1 MTTDSEAEKQGEVI
15 TAVVTE
21 TVMMADAVGPQSVG
35 DDQSEVRR
43 TYGVHDYLKVV
54 GLFFVYFITLG
65 QVSSFSTYQDY
76 YQEILLNSYSAS
88 TISWIGTSQVFL
100 LGIVGLL
107 SGAMYDRGYM
117 HEALLPG
124 FVLLILGLLLLSFSH
139 LYWHIL
145 LSQGF
150 LIGIGGAL
158 FYIPAISIVSNNFAP
173 RPALPLGIAASG
185 SAVGGIIWPIVFRS
199 LLPRI
204 GFGWVNR
211 VFTLLVLVLSVVSY
225 YTLISGSQ
233 PTHSNFPRRK
243 CAGLLK
249 FLSRH
254 ATDQSTDQSTV
265 ESSIEMPDHPKS
277 EKLTIVAS
285 VFNGRAYQFLCVG
298 VFFALLGYWVP
309 LFYLVPFASL
319 SLGTSPT
326 YASYLQSILNA
337 ASLFGRILPA
347 AVGHKLGAANILLVG
362 ATTLS
367 ILVFAWI
374 SIDSVAG
381 ITVWVVFLGFTT
393 GSVITIPN
401 AVASRLSQPSNTGL
415 RIGNMWAVGAFAEL
429 IGPPIGGALL
439 MERDGK
445 TSYLG
450 CQLFGALSVVIGA
463 AFLVVPAWSILKEDR
478 SKKLG
483 IDDSF
488 RQRENGVQVLD
499 EHSPS

>member
-1 MTTDSEAEKQGEVI
+1 MTTDSETEKQGEVV
-15 TAVVTE
+15 TAAATE
-21 TVMMADAVGPQSVG
+21 TSVMADATGLQRAG
-35 DDQSEVRR
+35 DDQVEAQR

-76 YQEILLNSYSAS
+76 YQEILLHSYSAS

-107 SGAMYDRGYM
+107 SGAMYDRGYV

-124 FVLLILGLLLLSFSH
+124 FILLILGLLLLSFSH

-158 FYIPAISIVSNNFAP
+158 FYIPAISIVSNNFAS

-225 YTLISGSQ
+225 YTLISGKQ
-233 PTHSNFPRRK
+233 PANSSYPERK
-243 CAGLLK
+243 RTGLLR
-249 FLSRH
+249 FLSRRP
-254 ATDQSTDQSTV
+254 TDDSTV
-265 ESSIEMPDHPKS
+265 EGSIEAPDHPKS
-277 EKLTIVAS
+277 AKLTMLLS
-285 VFNGRAYQFLCVG
+285 VFNGRTYQFLCVG

-450 CQLFGALSVVIGA
+450 CQLFGGLSVVIGA
-463 AFLVVPAWSILKEDR
+463 VFLIYPAWSILKEDR
-478 SKKLG
+478 SKKLE
-483 IDDSF
+483 IDGSF
-488 RQRENGVQVLD
+488 EEGGNHVQMPD
-499 EHSPS
+499 EHSS

>member
-1 MTTDSEAEKQGEVI
+1 MSTNTDAEKHAQAQVPY
-15 TAVVTE
+15 AAATE
-21 TVMMADAVGPQSVG
+21 LSIMADEVDSPSSGDVQADVG
-35 DDQSEVRR
+35 R

-65 QVSSFSTYQDY
+65 QVASFSTYQDY
-76 YQEILLNSYSAS
+76 YEVTLLPTYSAS
-88 TISWIGTSQVFL
+88 AISWIGTSQVFL

-107 SGAMYDRGYM
+107 SGAMHDRGYL
-117 HEALLPG
+117 HEALFPG
-124 FVLLILGLLLLSFSH
+124 FVLLILGLLLLSFSY

-173 RPALPLGIAASG
+173 HPALPLGIAAGG
-185 SAVGGIIWPIVFRS
+185 SAAGGIIFPIVFQK
-199 LLPRI
+199 LLPII
-204 GFGWVNR
+204 GFAWVNR
-211 VFTLLVLVLSVVSY
+211 VFTLL
-225 YTLISGSQ
+225 
-233 PTHSNFPRRK
+233 RK
-243 CAGLLK
+243 RAGLWK
-249 FLSRH
+249 FFSRRPK
-254 ATDQSTDQSTV
+254 DESIV
-265 ESSIEMPDHPKS
+265 ESSIEVPDRQKS
-277 EKLTIVAS
+277 EKLSMLFST
-285 VFNGRAYQFLCVG
+285 FNGRAYQFLCVG

-309 LFYLVPFASL
+309 LFYLVPFASR

-374 SIDSVAG
+374 GIGSVAG
-381 ITVWVVFLGFTT
+381 VTVWVVFLGFTT

-415 RIGNMWAVGAFAEL
+415 RIGNMWAVAIWGV
-429 IGPPIGGALL
+429 
-439 MERDGK
+439 
-445 TSYLG
+445 SY
-450 CQLFGALSVVIGA
+450 SV
-463 AFLVVPAWSILKEDR
+463 
-478 SKKLG
+478 
-483 IDDSF
+483 DS
-488 RQRENGVQVLD
+488 V
-499 EHSPS
+499 

>member
-1 MTTDSEAEKQGEVI
+1 MTADSVAEKQGETTV
-15 TAVVTE
+15 TAPDAS
-21 TVMMADAVGPQSVG
+21 MPADAVGSQSAG
-35 DDQSEVRR
+35 DYQAEVRR
-43 TYGVHDYLKVV
+43 TYGAHDYLKVV

-76 YQEILLNSYSAS
+76 YQEILLHSYSAS

-107 SGAMYDRGYM
+107 SGAMYDRGYL

-124 FVLLILGLLLLSFSH
+124 FVLLVLGLLLLSFSY

-158 FYIPAISIVSNNFAP
+158 FYIPAISIVSNNFAS

-185 SAVGGIIWPIVFRS
+185 SAVGGIIWPIVFRA
-199 LLPRI
+199 LLPKI

-225 YTLISGSQ
+225 YTLISGNQ
-233 PTHSNFPRRK
+233 TAHSGSPQRK
-243 CAGLLK
+243 RSGLLK
-249 FLSRH
+249 FLSRRV
-254 ATDQSTDQSTV
+254 TDDSTV
-265 ESSIEMPDHPKS
+265 ESSIEVPDHQKS
-277 EKLTIVAS
+277 EKLTMFMSA
-285 VFNGRAYQFLCVG
+285 FNGRAYQFLCVG

-319 SLGTSPT
+319 SLRTSPT

-337 ASLFGRILPA
+337 GSLFGRILPA

-362 ATTLS
+362 ATTLG

-445 TSYLG
+445 ISYLG
-450 CQLFGALSVVIGA
+450 CQLFGGLSVAIGA
-463 AFLVVPAWSILKEDR
+463 IFLIFPAWSILKEDR
-478 SKKLG
+478 AKKRG
-483 IDDSF
+483 IDDSL
-488 RQRENGVQVLD
+488 RDGGNNVQVSD
-499 EHSPS
+499 GHSTS

>member
-1 MTTDSEAEKQGEVI
+1 MTTDLETEKQGEVV
-15 TAVVTE
+15 TAAATE
-21 TVMMADAVGPQSVG
+21 RSVMADAAGSQSAG
-35 DDQSEVRR
+35 DDHRVEAQR

-76 YQEILLNSYSAS
+76 YQEILLHSYSAS

-107 SGAMYDRGYM
+107 SGAMYDRGYV

-124 FVLLILGLLLLSFSH
+124 FILLILGLLLLSFSH

-158 FYIPAISIVSNNFAP
+158 FYIPAISIVSNNFAS

-199 LLPRI
+199 LLSRI

-225 YTLISGSQ
+225 YTLISGNQ
-233 PTHSNFPRRK
+233 PANSSYPQRK
-243 CAGLLK
+243 RTGLLR
-249 FLSRH
+249 FLSRRP
-254 ATDQSTDQSTV
+254 TDDSTV
-265 ESSIEMPDHPKS
+265 ESSIEAPDQPKAA
-277 EKLTIVAS
+277 KLTMLLS

-450 CQLFGALSVVIGA
+450 CQLFGGLSVVIGA
-463 AFLVVPAWSILKEDR
+463 IFLIYPAWSILKEDR

-483 IDDSF
+483 IDDSSGEGGN
-488 RQRENGVQVLD
+488 RVQMLD
-499 EHSPS
+499 EHSL